1 MMVSTMTIGI
11 ATAQCGV
18 SAIDPFAP
26 TAGATFHEGG
36 GLDSDYTSSMT
47 CWTKLSCPGQRVTL
61 DIITF
66 STERDFDKLSLF
78 EGTASGPTDAYVA
91 EEAEGVT
98 ISCRLPQ
105 ELHGDGDTD
114 EVDINS
120 DITSDGEYLWLRYLP
135 PESVCSPPEP
145 GF

>member
-1 MMVSTMTIGI
+1 M
-11 ATAQCGV
+11 
-18 SAIDPFAP
+18 
-26 TAGATFHEGG
+26 
-36 GLDSDYTSSMT
+36 
-47 CWTKLSCPGQRVTL
+47 WTTKALKRQQ
-61 DIITF
+61 
-66 STERDFDKLSLF
+66 
-78 EGTASGPTDAYVA
+78 SGPTDAYVA

-135 PESVCSPPEP
+135 PESCV
-145 GF
+145 FAT